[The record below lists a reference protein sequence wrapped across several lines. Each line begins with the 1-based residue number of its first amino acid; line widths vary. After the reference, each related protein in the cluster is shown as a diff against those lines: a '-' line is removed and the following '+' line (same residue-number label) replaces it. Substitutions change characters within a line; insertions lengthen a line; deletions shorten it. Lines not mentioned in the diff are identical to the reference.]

1 MNDKFKAELEELR
14 KQKDNELDTV
24 KNQAEKDLANLQ
36 QSLSNTR
43 SM

>member
-14 KQKDNELDTV
+14 QQKDNELDTV

-36 QSLSNTR
+36 HSLSNTR